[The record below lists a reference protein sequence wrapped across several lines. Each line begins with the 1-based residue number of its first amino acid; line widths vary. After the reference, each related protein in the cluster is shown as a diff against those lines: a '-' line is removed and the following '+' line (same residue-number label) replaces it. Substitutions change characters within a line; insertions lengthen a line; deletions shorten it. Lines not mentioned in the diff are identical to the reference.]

1 MRNARLRVLFLL
13 CAVASAAAGVA
24 ARQPV
29 SAAPSFAEPG
39 ISPDGSEIAFVSA
52 GDIWTVPIAGGEAR
66 LLVAHRASETR
77 PMYAPDGRRLAFVS
91 NRTGGGDIYILDF
104 SSGAVRRLTFDDGLE
119 QLDGWSRDGQWIYF
133 SSTSRD
139 IAGMN
144 DIYRVRASGGT
155 PMAVTDDRYVNEFSG
170 AMSPDG
176 RTLAFSA
183 RGNSSGQWWRRG
195 HSHLDMSELWTLSL
209 GGEGAPGRYAQ
220 LTERNGK
227 SSWPMWSADGR
238 HIYFMSDR
246 DGAEN
251 LWVRPATAGGTERR
265 LTNFRGGR
273 LLWPSISTDGKRIA
287 FEREFGIW
295 SIDVTGENAGEPRQV
310 AVSRRGAITA
320 PDVERTRAT
329 SQFNDLALSPDG
341 RKIAFASRGEI
352 FAAGA
357 REGGDAVRVTHTAAI
372 ESSPVWAPDSRRL
385 AYVST
390 REGEPRIYLYDF
402 TTNTERALTSGAGD
416 RGPSF
421 SPDGRKLA
429 FVRNRRELRVVD
441 LESKDP
447 KAAEGTRLGEGF
459 FGDSLDTGGAVWS
472 PDGRWLAI
480 FAVGTKGFTNVHLV
494 PAAGGP
500 PRPVSYVSNVFANS
514 ISWGRDGT
522 FVLFDTRQRTENGQL
537 ARVDLV
543 PRTPRFRED
552 QFRDLFT
559 PPARPAPRE
568 PGDPARTTPPAD
580 LPAADPKASD
590 PKTAKP
596 EPPKPVEPVFEDIRT
611 RISLLPVGVDVLSH
625 AISPDGKSVV
635 LVAGAEGQQNL
646 YLYPLDELATDRVAR
661 QLTTTASGKSDPQ
674 FSPDGREIFYLDGG
688 RVSVVNVEQRTS
700 RPVSVTAEMTV
711 DFENEKMEVFR
722 QAWTLIR
729 DNFYDPGFHGVD
741 WNESQKVY
749 APRIAGAGS
758 PEEMRRLLNLMIG
771 DLNASHLGTSS
782 PGGGGGAAAGKLGLR
797 FDRVEYERT
806 GRLRITEIIPLGPAA
821 VTREIRVGDYLLA
834 IDDVPLG
841 AGVNLDE
848 RLQHKIDRRVVLRV
862 SASAEGASPRDVAVR
877 PVNGGT
883 EKNLLYRAWVEA
895 NRQYVLKQSG
905 GRLGYVHM
913 FSMGGPQL
921 EQLYMDLDAENHARE
936 GVVIDIRNNNGGF
949 VNVYAID
956 VIARQPYLRMTVRGM
971 PEAPARTVLGQ
982 RALEAPTALVTNQHS
997 LSDAEDFTEGYR
1009 TLKLGPVIGEPTSGW
1024 IIYTW
1029 NTQLLDG
1036 SGFRLPRMKVV
1047 GADGKNMELNPRP
1060 VDIPVTRPVGETK
1073 TGKDS
1078 QLDRAIA
1085 ELIRKLPSRE

>member
-1 MRNARLRVLFLL
+1 MKIARFWPVVMVGALM
-13 CAVASAAAGVA
+13 AGASVGAQPEPAA
-24 ARQPV
+24 Q
-29 SAAPSFAEPG
+29 PSFAEPG
-39 ISPDGSEIAFVSA
+39 LSPDGREIAFVSA
-52 GDIWTVPIAGGEAR
+52 GDIWTVPAGGGEAR
-66 LLVAHRASETR
+66 LLVAHGAAESR
-77 PMYAPDGRRLAFVS
+77 PVYAPDGRRLAFVS
-91 NRTGGGDIYILDF
+91 TRTGGGDIYILDF
-104 SSGAVRRLTFDDGLE
+104 ASGAMRRLTFDDGLE

-144 DIYRVRASGGT
+144 DIYRVRATGGT
-155 PMAVTDDRYVNEFSG
+155 PMAVSDDRYLNEFSG
-170 AMSPDG
+170 AISPDG

-209 GGEGAPGRYAQ
+209 GNDGAAGTYTQ
-220 LTERNGK
+220 LTERTGK

-238 HIYFMSDR
+238 TLYFMSDR

-251 LWVRPATAGGTERR
+251 LWMRPAAAGGADRR
-265 LTNFRGGR
+265 MTNFKGGR
-273 LLWPSISTDGKRIA
+273 LLWPTISQDGRRIA

-295 SIDVTGENAGEPRQV
+295 TIDLSANGEAAEPKAV
-310 AVSRRGAITA
+310 AISRRGALTS
-320 PDVERTRAT
+320 PDAERLRST
-329 SQFNDLALSPDG
+329 SQFRELALSPDG
-341 RKIAFASRGEI
+341 RKIAFVSRGDI

-357 REGGDAVRVTHTAAI
+357 RDGGDAVRVTATSAI
-372 ESSPVWAPDSRRL
+372 ESSPVWSPDSRSI

-402 TTNTERALTSGAGD
+402 TTNADRPLTAGGGD
-416 RGPSF
+416 RGPAF
-421 SPDGRKLA
+421 SPDGKKLA
-429 FVRNRRELRVVD
+429 FVRNRRELRVIDVTA
-441 LESKDP
+441 KDGADT
-447 KAAEGTRLGEGF
+447 KLSEGL
-459 FGDSLDTGGAVWS
+459 FGDALDTGGASWS

-480 FAVGTKGFTNVHLV
+480 LAVGTKGFTNVQLV
-494 PAAGGP
+494 PAAGGAL
-500 PRPVSYVSNVFANS
+500 RPASFVSNVFANT

-522 FVLFDTRQRTENGQL
+522 FLLFDTRQRTENGQL

-559 PPARPAPRE
+559 PPARPAPAE
-568 PGDPARTTPPAD
+568 PKPAAPADPPA
-580 LPAADPKASD
+580 AD

-596 EPPKPVEPVFEDIRT
+596 DPPKPVDPVFEDIRR
-611 RISLLPVGVDVLSH
+611 RIALLPTGVDVLSH
-625 AISPDGKSVV
+625 AVSPDGKSVV
-635 LVAGAEGQQNL
+635 LIAGAEGQQNL
-646 YLYPLDELATDRVAR
+646 YLYPLDELAPDRVAR
-661 QLTTTASGKSDPQ
+661 QLTTTASAKADPQ

-688 RVSVVNVEQRTS
+688 RVNIVTVEQRTS
-700 RPVSVTAEMTV
+700 RPVNVTAEMTV
-711 DFENEKMEVFR
+711 NFDEEKHEVFR
-722 QAWTLIR
+722 QAWTLMR
-729 DNFYDPGFHGVD
+729 DNFYDPKFHGVD
-741 WNESQKVY
+741 WNESQKIY
-749 APRIAGAGS
+749 GPRIAGAGS
-758 PEEMRRLLNLMIG
+758 PDEMRRLINLMIG
-771 DLNASHLGTSS
+771 DLNASHLGISS
-782 PGGGGGAAAGKLGLR
+782 PGGGGAQAGKLGLR

-806 GRLRITEIIPLGPAA
+806 GRLRITEIIPLSPAA
-821 VTREIRVGDYLLA
+821 IARDVRAGDYLLA
-834 IDDVPLG
+834 IDGVALG

-848 RLQHKIDRRVVLRV
+848 RLQHKIDRRVMLRV
-862 SASAEGASPRDVAVR
+862 SSSADGASPREIAVR
-877 PVNGGT
+877 PINQGT

-895 NRQYVLKQSG
+895 NREYVLKQSG

-936 GVVIDIRNNNGGF
+936 GVVLDIRNNNGGF

-982 RALEAPTALVTNQHS
+982 RALESPTALVTNQHS

-1029 NTQLLDG
+1029 NTQLVDG

-1047 GADGKNMELNPRP
+1047 GADGANMELNPRP

-1085 ELIRKLPSRE
+1085 ELIRKLPSRQ

>member
-1 MRNARLRVLFLL
+1 MRKAVLLTLL
-13 CAVASAAAGVA
+13 LFAG
-24 ARQPV
+24 QP
-29 SAAPSFAEPG
+29 AQTPLPSFAEPG
-39 ISPDGSEIAFVSA
+39 ISPDGREIAFVSA
-52 GDIWTVPIAGGEAR
+52 GDIWTVSATGGEAR

-91 NRTGGGDIYILDF
+91 ARTGGGDIYILDF
-104 SSGAVRRLTFDDGLE
+104 ASGALRRLTFDDGLE

-144 DIYRVRASGGT
+144 DVYRVRATGGT
-155 PMAVTDDRYVNEFSG
+155 PMAVTDDRYVNEFAG
-170 AMSPDG
+170 AIAPDG

-209 GGEGAPGRYAQ
+209 GEDGAAGRYTQ
-220 LTERNGK
+220 LTHRNGK

-251 LWVRPATAGGTERR
+251 LWVRQASGQAAPKK
-265 LTNFRGGR
+265 LTSFRGGR
-273 LLWPSISTDGKRIA
+273 LLWPTISHDGKRIA

-295 SIDVTGENAGEPRQV
+295 TVDISGADAAEARQV
-310 AVSRRGAITA
+310 GITRRGAITP
-320 PDVERTRAT
+320 PDVERVRST
-329 SQFNDLALSPDG
+329 SQFSELALSPDA
-341 RKIAFASRGEI
+341 RKIAFVSRGEI
-352 FAAGA
+352 FASAS
-357 REGGDAVRVTHTAAI
+357 RDGGDAVRVTMTPAI
-372 ESSPVWAPDSRRL
+372 ESSPVWAPDSRTL
-385 AYVST
+385 AYVSA
-390 REGEPRIYLYDF
+390 RDGEPRIYLYDF
-402 TTNTERALTSGAGD
+402 TTNVERPLTAGGGD
-416 RGPSF
+416 RGPAF

-429 FVRNRRELRVVD
+429 FVRNRRELRVIEVD
-441 LESKDP
+441 TKDG
-447 KAAEGTRLGEGF
+447 KDTKLSEGL
-459 FGDSLDTGGAVWS
+459 FGDSLDTGGAQWS

-480 FAVGTKGFTNVHLV
+480 FATGTKGFTNVHLI

-500 PRPVSYVSNVFANS
+500 PRAASFVSNVFANT

-559 PPARPAPRE
+559 PPARPAPSE
-568 PGDPARTTPPAD
+568 PRTPPPAD
-580 LPAADPKASD
+580 APPAAD

-596 EPPKPVEPVFEDIRT
+596 EPAKPVEPVFDEIRT

-625 AISPDGKSVV
+625 AVSPDGKQVV
-635 LVAGAEGQQNL
+635 LIAGAEGQQNL

-661 QLTTTASGKSDPQ
+661 QLTTTASGKADPQ

-688 RVSVVNVEQRTS
+688 RVSIVTVEQRTS
-700 RPVSVTAEMTV
+700 RTVNVTAEMTV
-711 DFENEKMEVFR
+711 DFDTEKHEVFK

-729 DNFYDPGFHGVD
+729 DNFYDPAFHGVD
-741 WNESQKVY
+741 WNESQKIY

-758 PEEMRRLLNLMIG
+758 PDEMRRLLNLMIG
-771 DLNASHLGTSS
+771 DLNASHLGTSG
-782 PGGGGGAAAGKLGLR
+782 PGGGGPLAGKLGLR

-806 GRLRITEIIPLGPAA
+806 GRLRVTEVIPLGPAA
-821 VTREIRVGDYLLA
+821 VARDIRAGDYLLA
-834 IDDVPLG
+834 IDGAVLG

-848 RLQHKIDRRVVLRV
+848 RLQHRIDRRVMLRISS
-862 SASAEGASPRDVAVR
+862 SADGASPREVAVR
-877 PVNGGT
+877 PINQGT

-895 NRQYVLKQSG
+895 NRAYVHKQSG

-921 EQLYMDLDAENHARE
+921 EQLYMDLDAENHARD

-982 RALEAPTALVTNQHS
+982 RALEAPTALVINQHS

-1029 NTQLLDG
+1029 NTQLIDG
-1036 SGFRLPRMKVV
+1036 SGFRLPRMKVA

-1073 TGKDS
+1073 TGKDT
-1078 QLDRAIA
+1078 QLDRAVA
-1085 ELIRKLPSRE
+1085 ELLKKIRN